1 MPPAED
7 STVRDPAPSWV
18 RFAKLLRLYPRE
30 SERVRDAAAD
40 LLRSVDAARTAT
52 GIAAVRLALDGN
64 RLVVAGLERAADE
77 PVHPWLAERFR
88 RSALVG
94 VVLAPEVT
102 AEELTDFTL
111 RLLENHVRG
120 RSEARFEVLW
130 PESYAGIRPLA
141 RRFDGVFSEHVDGGR
156 TGAAGAPALEEAPPW
171 VMGVL
176 QDVEVL
182 RALER
187 AARKDAGGQTV
198 PLSALVERIRAQLPA
213 EVAADAARAES
224 VTRAVLANAIGARD
238 ASCADSLKGLIV
250 SVSDGLFAR
259 EYGPE
264 PAASAHPPRV
274 DDPGPGA
281 APRAI
286 PAADPFADI
295 QLSAAPPP
303 PAPVAHARSGDDA
316 ITDDLEAFLGEYD
329 RLPDGPVRLHLAE
342 ADLVVEQLAVYL
354 HYLLLLDSRPL
365 ASAAMK
371 MITKLIDA
379 SEAKDLEVLVEFL
392 GAGTEGM
399 AATIAR
405 LGHVLQDERVLR
417 ALDTLGIFGYGW
429 AIATFPG
436 TFPFYLDSLNLSEM
450 RAVSELCRA
459 CQAIGPER
467 ILAAGQMI
475 AHESGLLR
483 PAVAR
488 RILAAPFFPLT
499 PLAAL
504 ILRYGKEDVHAD
516 VAGFL
521 RSIHTDAPGTCLLW
535 LCEPEEIPRDY
546 MLALMKHGSAEP
558 NAELRRIIGRELCR
572 IALAKEAEGAALERR
587 LRAIDLMSEFPSLE
601 VSDALTDLVEGKGL
615 PRFSGASARIRAAA
629 DETIRRMKSRA
640 HV

>member
-1 MPPAED
+1 
-7 STVRDPAPSWV
+7 
-18 RFAKLLRLYPRE
+18 
-30 SERVRDAAAD
+30 
-40 LLRSVDAARTAT
+40 
-52 GIAAVRLALDGN
+52 
-64 RLVVAGLERAADE
+64 
-77 PVHPWLAERFR
+77 
-88 RSALVG
+88 
-94 VVLAPEVT
+94 
-102 AEELTDFTL
+102 
-111 RLLENHVRG
+111 
-120 RSEARFEVLW
+120 
-130 PESYAGIRPLA
+130 
-141 RRFDGVFSEHVDGGR
+141 
-156 TGAAGAPALEEAPPW
+156 
-171 VMGVL
+171 
-176 QDVEVL
+176 
-182 RALER
+182 
-187 AARKDAGGQTV
+187 
-198 PLSALVERIRAQLPA
+198 
-213 EVAADAARAES
+213 
-224 VTRAVLANAIGARD
+224 
-238 ASCADSLKGLIV
+238 
-250 SVSDGLFAR
+250 
-259 EYGPE
+259 
-264 PAASAHPPRV
+264 
-274 DDPGPGA
+274 
-281 APRAI
+281 
-286 PAADPFADI
+286 
-295 QLSAAPPP
+295 
-303 PAPVAHARSGDDA
+303 
-316 ITDDLEAFLGEYD
+316 
-329 RLPDGPVRLHLAE
+329 VRLHLAE
-342 ADLVVEQLAVYL
+342 ADLVAEQLAVYL
-354 HYLLLLDSRPL
+354 PYLLLLDSRPL

-405 LGHVLQDERVLR
+405 LGSVLQDERVLR

-504 ILRYGKEDVHAD
+504 ILRYGDEGVHVD

-546 MLALMKHGSAEP
+546 MLALMKHGPSAP
-558 NAELRRIIGRELCR
+558 GAELRRIIGRELCR
-572 IALAKEAEGAALERR
+572 IALAKEAEGPALERR

-601 VSDALTDLVEGKGL
+601 VSDTLTDLAGGKGL
-615 PRFSGASARIRAAA
+615 PRFSSAGGRIRAAV

-640 HV
+640 NV